1 MVPRSCALR
10 TAKLARTFSVA
21 GVIVWEGITESQ
33 FTPLSVLVVTEIAAG
48 SPLLVTLRDNGSGVD
63 PGELALNVSGG
74 PVMLMTGSAVAW
86 KFTFTVVGKAFGPM
100 GFTVI
105 VPLYTPGAS
114 KDGSTITVII
124 DELGHPM

>member
-10 TAKLARTFSVA
+10 IAKLARTVSVA
-21 GVIVWEGITESQ
+21 GVIVCDGVTGSQ
-33 FTPLSVLVVTEIAAG
+33 LAPLSVLVVTEIATG
-48 SPLLVTLRDNGSGVD
+48 SPLLVTMRDSGSSAD

-105 VPLYTPGAS
+105 VPLY
-114 KDGSTITVII
+114 
-124 DELGHPM
+124 